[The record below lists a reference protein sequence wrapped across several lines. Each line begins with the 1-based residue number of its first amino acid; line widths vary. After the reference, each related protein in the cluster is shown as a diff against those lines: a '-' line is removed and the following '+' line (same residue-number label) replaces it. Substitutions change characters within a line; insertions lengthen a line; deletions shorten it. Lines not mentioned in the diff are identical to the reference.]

1 MSWVITSPPLDSFQA
16 YSSHSTI
23 PESQI
28 KLLGAASR
36 VASTTDINMWS
47 ISEKDT
53 LTSLMDSS
61 DGEWEPSL
69 AEAVILKYLS
79 VEGNKLGSAELNSLQ
94 GPNLCSLDTT
104 ILSNIST
111 QSIK

>member
-1 MSWVITSPPLDSFQA
+1 MSWVIISPPLDSFQA
-16 YSSHSTI
+16 YSYSTI
-23 PESQI
+23 AETQV

-36 VASTTDINMWS
+36 VASTADINMWN
-47 ISEKDT
+47 ISEIDT
-53 LTSLMDSS
+53 LSSLMDSS

-69 AEAVILKYLS
+69 AEAVISKYLS
-79 VEGNKLGSAELNSLQ
+79 VEGNKLGSAELNSLR